1 MKNSFSKTIF
11 SLIGGILLTTSPI
24 LGNDHI
30 KSHSIKTL
38 NVTGEEMALIQ
49 FYLPG
54 AHVEIKIEDEMIGLS
69 KKENLISLY
78 VDLDKI
84 KADARQEIQTV
95 GYSKEPEKIKEVLS
109 KVFHVKETQ
118 NSVSLSLKN

>member
-1 MKNSFSKTIF
+1 
-11 SLIGGILLTTSPI
+11 
-24 LGNDHI
+24 
-30 KSHSIKTL
+30 
-38 NVTGEEMALIQ
+38 MALIQ

-54 AHVEIKIEDEMIGLS
+54 AHVEIKIEDDMIGLS